1 MITNYIQILKCM
13 YSLDD
18 KDDYVNQSIKHF
30 ERLILNNIIEEYD
43 NKIIEQLEKLNLKNT
58 PNVNKKLKEF
68 QRQKEY

>member
-13 YSLDD
+13 YSLDN

-58 PNVNKKLKEF
+58 PNVNKKLKQFE
-68 QRQKEY
+68 RQKEY

>member
-1 MITNYIQILKCM
+1 M
-13 YSLDD
+13 YSLDN

-58 PNVNKKLKEF
+58 PNVNKKLKQFE
-68 QRQKEY
+68 RQKEY

>member
-13 YSLDD
+13 YSLDN

-43 NKIIEQLEKLNLKNT
+43 NKLIEQLEKLNLKNT
-58 PNVNKKLKEF
+58 PNVNKKLKQFE
-68 QRQKEY
+68 RQKEY